1 MGVVKIDNQIAYK
14 SKNKMT
20 RGKKKKQIV
29 KNSSRSQNVVKE
41 ASI

>member
-20 RGKKKKQIV
+20 RGKKKKADCEKQLKIT
-29 KNSSRSQNVVKE
+29 E
-41 ASI
+41 CG